1 MLQTILAFI
10 IVFGIIVIVHE
21 FGHFYF
27 AKKAGVLVRE
37 FSIGM
42 GPKLFQTHRNE
53 TSYTIR
59 VLPLG
64 GYVMMAGFEEEEDI
78 RLGMPALLHLD
89 EKDQVTEIDLSDE
102 NMRTTG
108 VPVEVLE
115 YDFEDKLFIK
125 GSVGGDLENTVTYSV
140 KENAIV
146 VQEDGTKLQIAPAN
160 RRFQNASLKDRILT
174 NFGGPLNN
182 FLLAIIAFIALGFL
196 QGGVASNEPLIGEVQ
211 EDSPAI
217 ETQMETGDRVLSID
231 GEDISSWNEM
241 LMTVQAHPNEPLE
254 FEIQKENQDIIIE
267 TITPRA
273 VEATD
278 GTEIGQIGVQ
288 VLMKDSFLDKLAFG
302 FTETWFYIKN
312 IFTSILLLVTGQISA
327 DNLGGPVAI
336 YQMTSEVTQTAGWL
350 GIVNFIGFLSV
361 NLGLMNLFPIP
372 ALDGGKLLLNF
383 IEGVRGKPISEET
396 ETMLTLISVVLL
408 LLLMVFVTWNDIQR
422 FFFN

>member
-273 VEATD
+273 VEATN

-288 VLMKDSFLDKLAFG
+288 VLMKDSFLDKLTFG

-312 IFTSILLLVTGQISA
+312 IFTSILLLVTGQIST